1 MTCVVAVV
9 LCLKARKTNKS
20 SAERRNTGGKDRG
33 NSNHSHNATNVVSAS
48 NSDSD
53 SSASEQCVT
62 IQIKMDG
69 NHHANHIAPNA
80 PNVRN
85 EEVYASEEALQEAEK
100 ETHDEQHRA
109 DKET

>member
-48 NSDSD
+48 NPDSD

-62 IQIKMDG
+62 IQIKMDD
-69 NHHANHIAPNA
+69 NPPANPIAPHA

-85 EEVYASEEALQEAEK
+85 EEVYAPEEAYVRLQNNIDNEEDNK
-100 ETHDEQHRA
+100 D
-109 DKET
+109 